1 MSLSFAVDRAPKEVP
16 LGCARKATAPRAQ
29 VPLDCDATQVHRR
42 AANRQLAAGQGI
54 YQAGSAGLAW
64 RISAGVVRLD
74 TVGKGGEPAFA
85 SLAIKGDIL
94 GCETLLFGAYTFS
107 ASALTECRLTP
118 WPEGAGAPAGEAL
131 LESLAMAQRRSAEL
145 VALRGG
151 QAADRVL
158 GLIHLLADGAGR
170 VILPTR
176 QDIADITD
184 LRFETISRI
193 IKSFE
198 RERVLSPLRVAGVH
212 ATRAFQIGHVS
223 GC

>member
-1 MSLSFAVDRAPKEVP
+1 MDQGGEMNLVSTTERATKQATIADGGP
-16 LGCARKATAPRAQ
+16 LTPRVIQHLPAG
-29 VPLDCDATQVHRR
+29 RIIYR
-42 AANRQLAAGQGI
+42 AGGE
-54 YQAGSAGLAW
+54 GLAW
-64 RISAGVVRLD
+64 RVAEGVVRLD
-74 TVGKGGEPAFA
+74 STGKSGERAFA

-94 GCETLLFGAYTFS
+94 GCETLIFGAYTFS

-118 WPEGAGAPAGEAL
+118 WPEGAGAAAGETL
-131 LESLAMAQRRSAEL
+131 LESLALAQRRSADL

-158 GLIHLLADGAGR
+158 GLIRLLADGAGR

-193 IKSFE
+193 IKMLE
-198 RERVLSPLRVAGVH
+198 RERVLSPLRIVGVH
-212 ATRAFQIGHVS
+212 ATRGFQVAPLPG
-223 GC
+223 

>member
-1 MSLSFAVDRAPKEVP
+1 MSLLFAVDRAPKEVP
-16 LGCARKATAPRAQ
+16 LGCARKATDPRTQ
-29 VPLDCDATQVHRR
+29 VLSGCDASQALRR
-42 AANRQLAAGQGI
+42 DASRQLAAGQRI
-54 YQAGSAGLAW
+54 YQAGSEGLAW

-74 TVGKGGEPAFA
+74 AAGKGGEPAFA

-107 ASALTECRLTP
+107 ASALTECRLMP
-118 WPEGAGAPAGEAL
+118 WPEGAGAAGEAL

-158 GLIHLLADGAGR
+158 GLIQLLADGAGR

-198 RERVLSPLRVAGVH
+198 RERVLSPLRIAGVH
-212 ATRAFQIGHVS
+212 ATRAFQIGHAS

>member
-1 MSLSFAVDRAPKEVP
+1 MSLFFAVDRTPKEVP
-16 LGCARKATAPRAQ
+16 LR
-29 VPLDCDATQVHRR
+29 CDATQVSRR
-42 AANRQLAAGQGI
+42 DANRQLAAGRRI
-54 YQAGSAGLAW
+54 YQAGSEGRAW
-64 RISAGVVRLD
+64 RVSSGVVRLD
-74 TVGKGGEPAFA
+74 AAGKGDEPKFA

-94 GCETLLFGAYTFS
+94 GCETLLFGVYTFT
-107 ASALTECRLTP
+107 ASALTECRLTR
-118 WPEGAGAPAGEAL
+118 WPEGAGTPAGEAL
-131 LESLAMAQRRSAEL
+131 LQSLAMAQRRSAEL

-158 GLIHLLADGAGR
+158 GLIRLLADGAGC

-198 RERVLSPLRVAGVH
+198 RERVLSPLRIAGVH
-212 ATRAFQIGHVS
+212 ATRAFRIGHAS

>member
-1 MSLSFAVDRAPKEVP
+1 MSLSFAVDRA
-16 LGCARKATAPRAQ
+16 RKATPPRASR
-29 VPLDCDATQVHRR
+29 PLGCDATQVLRR
-42 AANRQLAAGQGI
+42 DADRQLAAGQSI
-54 YQAGSAGLAW
+54 YQAGSEGMAW

-74 TVGKGGEPAFA
+74 AAGKGGEPTFA
-85 SLAIKGDIL
+85 SLAIKGDVL

-118 WPEGAGAPAGEAL
+118 WPEGAGAPAEDAL

-158 GLIHLLADGAGR
+158 GLIRLLADGAGR

-198 RERVLSPLRVAGVH
+198 RERVLSPLRIAGVH
-212 ATRAFQIGHVS
+212 ATRAFQIGHAS
-223 GC
+223 DC

>member
-1 MSLSFAVDRAPKEVP
+1 MRGGSSRCESRPPLTLTLPPQGRERGYHAP
-16 LGCARKATAPRAQ
+16 LPRRE
-29 VPLDCDATQVHRR
+29 LR
-42 AANRQLAAGQGI
+42 G
-54 YQAGSAGLAW
+54 YM
-64 RISAGVVRLD
+64 
-74 TVGKGGEPAFA
+74 
-85 SLAIKGDIL
+85 
-94 GCETLLFGAYTFS
+94 
-107 ASALTECRLTP
+107 TP

-145 VALRGG
+145 VSLRGG

-158 GLIHLLADGAGR
+158 GLIRLLADGAGR

-198 RERVLSPLRVAGVH
+198 RERVLSPLRIAGVH
-212 ATRAFQIGHVS
+212 ATRAFQIRHAP

>member
-1 MSLSFAVDRAPKEVP
+1 MS
-16 LGCARKATAPRAQ
+16 G
-29 VPLDCDATQVHRR
+29 
-42 AANRQLAAGQGI
+42 ANRQLPTGQVI
-54 YQAGSAGLAW
+54 YRAGSEGLAW

-74 TVGKGGEPAFA
+74 AAGKGGEPTFA

-107 ASALTECRLTP
+107 ATALTECSLTP
-118 WPEGAGAPAGEAL
+118 WPEGTDAPAGETL

-158 GLIHLLADGAGR
+158 GLIQLLADGAGR

-198 RERVLSPLRVAGVH
+198 RERVLLPLRIAGVH
-212 ATRAFQIGHVS
+212 ATRAFRIGQAS